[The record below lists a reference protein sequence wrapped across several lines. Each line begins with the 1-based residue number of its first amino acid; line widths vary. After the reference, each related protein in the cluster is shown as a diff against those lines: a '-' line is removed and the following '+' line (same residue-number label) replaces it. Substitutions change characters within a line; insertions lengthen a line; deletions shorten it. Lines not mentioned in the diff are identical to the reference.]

1 MPSPETYDA
10 IILGAGQAALPLAH
24 KLAAAG
30 RRTALIERHWVGGTC
45 INTGCTPTKTMIASA
60 QVANLARRAGDFG
73 VQVGQVQ
80 VDLPVIV
87 NRKRQ
92 IVESFRRPNEQRLE
106 AADGIDLIYGQ
117 AYFNGERQLTVET
130 RQGDQRSLQAETI
143 IINTGGRPQPPAP
156 PGLER
161 LKALD
166 SSAMLELTELPSH
179 LIVLG
184 GGYVGVE
191 FGQMFRRFG
200 AEVTIVQRAAQLL
213 PFEDEDIAETLQDIL
228 AEEGVDLHLGSMAT
242 EAGQS
247 DHGGIFLMVEAGG
260 RTQRLEGSHLLVA
273 TGRQPN
279 TEAIRAE
286 AAGVELD
293 ERGYIQVDNRLRTTA
308 AGIFA
313 VGDVKGG
320 PAFTHISYDDHRI
333 VADQLLGDGSATT
346 EGRMVP
352 YTVFTQPQLG
362 RIGLTESQ
370 ARQSGQSIGVA
381 ELPMSHVARAIELG
395 DTRGKMKA
403 VVDRQTQQILGAAI
417 LGMEGGELM
426 GALQV
431 AMMAGLPYPR
441 LQEATF
447 AHPTLMEAFNNLF
460 SAVN

>member
-1 MPSPETYDA
+1 
-10 IILGAGQAALPLAH
+10 
-24 KLAAAG
+24 
-30 RRTALIERHWVGGTC
+30 
-45 INTGCTPTKTMIASA
+45 
-60 QVANLARRAGDFG
+60 
-73 VQVGQVQ
+73 
-80 VDLPVIV
+80 
-87 NRKRQ
+87 
-92 IVESFRRPNEQRLE
+92 
-106 AADGIDLIYGQ
+106 
-117 AYFNGERQLTVET
+117 
-130 RQGDQRSLQAETI
+130 
-143 IINTGGRPQPPAP
+143 
-156 PGLER
+156 
-161 LKALD
+161 
-166 SSAMLELTELPSH
+166 
-179 LIVLG
+179 
-184 GGYVGVE
+184 
-191 FGQMFRRFG
+191 
-200 AEVTIVQRAAQLL
+200 
-213 PFEDEDIAETLQDIL
+213 
-228 AEEGVDLHLGSMAT
+228 
-242 EAGQS
+242 
-247 DHGGIFLMVEAGG
+247 
-260 RTQRLEGSHLLVA
+260 LLVA

-426 GALQV
+426 GALQI